1 MKTFHLVSALAF
13 AACLGTA
20 VIASGCDDSSSSDT
34 PHDPPKDSGVADT
47 LPSNDGGNPN
57 DGSTGNDGSPAD
69 SGPPSCYTNPQNHFE
84 IINAC
89 TDAQAFDKK
98 PSLPLLLPDGS
109 LPPLP

>member
-1 MKTFHLVSALAF
+1 MKTFHMVSALAF
-13 AACLGTA
+13 AACLSTA
-20 VIASGCDDSSSSDT
+20 VIAAGCDNSSSDT
-34 PHDPPKDSGVADT
+34 PHDPAKDSGPADT
-47 LPSNDGGNPN
+47 STTGDSGMGDGGVIG
-57 DGSTGNDGSPAD
+57 DGGTAD

-98 PSLPLLLPDGS
+98 PSLPLLLPDGA